1 MNTKEQSNS
10 EDNLKSDASSNNEGN
25 SARKSQKKKN
35 KKGKKNTWWIKVI
48 FITLVLAA
56 FVSFLSELT
65 AESGNIAVLIVL
77 LFLLVLLSI
86 VFDCI
91 GVAVTSCDE
100 TPIISMASRKLYGA
114 KTALMLKKHSSTVS
128 SICNDVI
135 GDIFGIISGTCS
147 AALVVKIVLD
157 FNADAYQRW
166 IAIIFSAFVSAFTI
180 GGKAFMKTVAIS
192 KANEIVMAVSKIL
205 AVFSKEERKRRAKEK
220 AQSKKK

>member
-1 MNTKEQSNS
+1 MKTKESNNS
-10 EDNLKSDASSNNEGN
+10 EDHLNDDTSLQNEDASP
-25 SARKSQKKKN
+25 RKSQKKKN
-35 KKGKKNTWWIKVI
+35 KKDKKNTWWIKVI

-77 LFLLVLLSI
+77 LFLLVVLSI
-86 VFDCI
+86 IFDCI

-114 KTALMLKKHSSTVS
+114 KTALLLKKHSSTVS

-147 AALVVKIVLD
+147 AALVVKIAID
-157 FNADAYQRW
+157 FDAESVQRW
-166 IAIIFSAFVSAFTI
+166 IAIVFSAFVSAFTI
-180 GGKAFMKTVAIS
+180 GGKAFMKTVAINKS
-192 KANEIVMAVSKIL
+192 NEIVMFVAKIL
-205 AVFSKEERKRRAKEK
+205 ALFSKEERKRRKKDK
-220 AQSKKK
+220 AQSKDK